1 MATAPTPI
9 IFVPECHADTALMLT
24 LLGENRPELRAT
36 AAARQRLR
44 PLVDH
49 EQGIGNVGN
58 KMRLQQRE
66 FGATR
71 RVVGLVDL
79 DAKFS
84 QHTYLREFTT
94 LLDGHRQRGQGDFA
108 LLQHAAAPH
117 HYLIAINP
125 AFEKWLQARAAE
137 LGKTLDDFGLPTDFK
152 LLKRYCK
159 KEEAEYDPRLRGLLD
174 AIAAANFPVY
184 RALAEFVA
192 QVMNLAM
199 PLPIAEQ

>member
-1 MATAPTPI
+1 MATAPTPV

-36 AAARQRLR
+36 AAARQHLR

-58 KMRLQQRE
+58 NMRRQLQE

-79 DAKFS
+79 DAKFN

-94 LLDGHRQRGQGDFA
+94 LLGGQRQREQGDFA

-125 AFEKWLQARAAE
+125 AFEK
-137 LGKTLDDFGLPTDFK
+137 
-152 LLKRYCK
+152 
-159 KEEAEYDPRLRGLLD
+159 
-174 AIAAANFPVY
+174 
-184 RALAEFVA
+184 
-192 QVMNLAM
+192 
-199 PLPIAEQ
+199 